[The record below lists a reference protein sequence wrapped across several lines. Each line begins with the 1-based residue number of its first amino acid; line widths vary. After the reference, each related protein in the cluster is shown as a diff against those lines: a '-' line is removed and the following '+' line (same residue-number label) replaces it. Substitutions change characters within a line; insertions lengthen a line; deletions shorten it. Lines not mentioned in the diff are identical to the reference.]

1 VCILGYSNLH
11 KGYKCLD
18 ISTGRTYISR
28 DIVFDESVFQFSLL
42 HSNVGAWLREEI
54 NLFPLSLQPFNL
66 HHHGG
71 HDLQGPVDVNLY

>member
-1 VCILGYSNLH
+1 
-11 KGYKCLD
+11 
-18 ISTGRTYISR
+18 
-28 DIVFDESVFQFSLL
+28 VFDESVFQFSLL

-54 NLFPLSLQPFNL
+54 NLLPLSLQPFNL